1 MDEKWHF
8 DREWSE
14 MKKRVDKLEREVYW
28 LNKFMNDHEY
38 RKKAEEAKNDYD
50 NKYKKLPIHLI
61 SPMA

>member
-38 RKKAEEAKNDYD
+38 KKKAEEAKNDYD
-50 NKYKKLPIHLI
+50 NKN
-61 SPMA
+61 